1 MDLLSQFS
9 FSMLSSAVAVRFA
22 SWILSESSRMR
33 MPSTICS
40 WMSPMM
46 SRSWYSSFCIRL
58 ISVWSFAWAFWSF
71 FVLVLCLLFLVQVQK
86 DKYRQQHRRHRSECP
101 SDPFHD

>member
-22 SWILSESSRMR
+22 SL
-33 MPSTICS
+33 
-40 WMSPMM
+40 
-46 SRSWYSSFCIRL
+46 
-58 ISVWSFAWAFWSF
+58 VF

-86 DKYRQQHRRHRSECP
+86 DKYRQQYRRHRSECP